1 MNGTTQKTLSHD
13 SNYIV
18 DLVMWPKFGNSSISM
33 IQVIIET
40 SISVDLTR
48 KINFLWGGLDF
59 SSIYKRG

>member
-33 IQVIIET
+33 IQVIIT